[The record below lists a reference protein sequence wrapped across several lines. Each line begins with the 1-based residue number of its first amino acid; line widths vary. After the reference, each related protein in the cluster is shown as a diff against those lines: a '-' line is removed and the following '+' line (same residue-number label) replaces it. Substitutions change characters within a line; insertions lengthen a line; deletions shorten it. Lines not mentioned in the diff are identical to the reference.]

1 MLTNSC
7 GTFMSRQPSGG
18 QGLLSSGAHI
28 PAKSGLPSAVLGA
41 GASRFGV
48 PLVLRGAPAVGYF
61 SHCANTGVE
70 IAQNSAAPARVMPL
84 ERRFLIFIGTLVI
97 AASSFDCDSPPT
109 RHVWSIHM
117 RAAAEAVQCP
127 GDGRRLLI
135 QQAIVTAPDPP

>member
-28 PAKSGLPSAVLGA
+28 PEKSGLPSAVLGT

-70 IAQNSAAPARVMPL
+70 IAQNSAAPARVMIEP
-84 ERRFLIFIGTLVI
+84 ERRFLVFMGTLVI
-97 AASSFDCDSPPT
+97 AASSFD
-109 RHVWSIHM
+109 
-117 RAAAEAVQCP
+117 
-127 GDGRRLLI
+127 
-135 QQAIVTAPDPP
+135 